1 MESRAGGVGMQVPQD
16 NIMTIVNRMSHASE
30 QPVGAPSATGMLR
43 ELVRSAA
50 DAVHV
55 VQVQAEA
62 AALRL
67 RLLAEAG
74 VLLSGPLEWEEAV
87 AAVAQLVVG
96 GFADWCAVDFLDDH
110 GALRRLTARHAHV
123 ERAPCTGCLE
133 AFTPERV
140 RPSAITEVVRT
151 GCPLLVTGIGV
162 PGTRGLAPE
171 PGGLE
176 SGGSLLVVPLAA
188 RHRTLGA
195 MSFVR
200 GPGREPFGE
209 AERILTE
216 DLASR
221 VGLAIDHARLL
232 RESRAAEAESR
243 RHAARLR
250 ILVDV
255 DRLLAQAGLEL
266 PAVLDVIAHKVSEV
280 IGDGCVL
287 QLIREEDSTLEP
299 VALHHPDPE
308 ARWLLA
314 STVHAR
320 RQRSGEGL
328 HGGVVL
334 GGHSVLLPDIDA
346 EAARVSE
353 GLTEYVPYL
362 ERYGSQSLL
371 VVPLRAQGRVVGT
384 LGVVRDVAGGS
395 RPYTEEDRL
404 LLQSL
409 GERAALAIV
418 GARLYG
424 AATEAVRLRD
434 DFLSVAGHEL
444 KTPLCALRLQIQ
456 MLARL
461 TRGVA
466 SAPDVAER
474 VAKAERASE
483 RLGVLVDE
491 LLDVGRISSGRL
503 LLERE
508 ELDLAQLTREVL
520 GRMSEAFSRSGSEV
534 RLLADAVPTGRWDRM
549 RLEQVLVNLLSNAVK
564 YGRGQPVEVRVED
577 GGPVGVRL
585 VVRDHGIGIAPEDRA
600 RIFER
605 FERAVQDHRYQGLGL
620 GLWITREIIDA
631 HGGSIQVSGAPGEG
645 STFTVTLPCG

>member
-1 MESRAGGVGMQVPQD
+1 TGLGGPDSRG
-16 NIMTIVNRMSHASE
+16 
-30 QPVGAPSATGMLR
+30 
-43 ELVRSAA
+43 RS
-50 DAVHV
+50 
-55 VQVQAEA
+55 
-62 AALRL
+62 
-67 RLLAEAG
+67 
-74 VLLSGPLEWEEAV
+74 
-87 AAVAQLVVG
+87 
-96 GFADWCAVDFLDDH
+96 
-110 GALRRLTARHAHV
+110 
-123 ERAPCTGCLE
+123 
-133 AFTPERV
+133 
-140 RPSAITEVVRT
+140 
-151 GCPLLVTGIGV
+151 
-162 PGTRGLAPE
+162 PE
-171 PGGLE
+171 PGGRAE
-176 SGGSLLVVPLAA
+176 GGSLLVVPLAA

-195 MSFVR
+195 ISFVR

-232 RESRAAEAESR
+232 RDSRAAEAESR

-287 QLIREEDSTLEP
+287 QLIREEDSILEP
-299 VALHHPDPE
+299 VTLHHPDPE

-314 STVHAR
+314 TTVHAR
-320 RQRSGEGL
+320 RPRSGEGL

-346 EAARVSE
+346 EAARASE
-353 GLTEYVPYL
+353 GLREYVPFL
-362 ERYGSQSLL
+362 ERYGTQSLL

-424 AATEAVRLRD
+424 AATHAVRLRD

-461 TRGVA
+461 TRDVA
-466 SAPDVAER
+466 AAPDVAER

-508 ELDLAQLTREVL
+508 ELDLAQLTRDVL
-520 GRMSEAFSRSGSEV
+520 GRMSESFSRSGSEV
-534 RLLADAVPTGRWDRM
+534 RLLADAAQPGRWDRM

-577 GGPVGVRL
+577 GGAGSVRL
-585 VVRDHGIGIAPEDRA
+585 VVKDRGIGIAPEDQA

-605 FERAVQDHRYQGLGL
+605 FERAVQDKRYQGLGL

-631 HGGSIQVSGAPGEG
+631 HGGSIQVHGGPGEG
-645 STFTVTLPCG
+645 STFTVTLPRG